1 MHSTPHY
8 FSLRAL
14 VPASPQVCVYFQN
27 GNCKNGDACRYAHVQ
42 SPQGQPAV
50 PASIPCRFFASG
62 TCRNGDAC
70 AYAHNAPPPP
80 PANHPPTISVGAPVF
95 QACTF
100 RATGSC
106 SREACVVS
114 HEASSPIYSPIPSNN
129 SPVTADVAGWTSWDE
144 IGPHIPHLPEPSESV
159 SQVELAPATTFTYK
173 TRPCIFYPQGKC
185 RNGDECRYIHDINE
199 QPTNDKGW
207 GSEAPR
213 WSSHPV
219 SANGEAAQPATN
231 DTNDSWGASAA
242 ATGDVGPST
251 QTTTTTNDDAWASSQ
266 SQPTTGSDS
275 QRQGICIHFP
285 RGRCWRG
292 ASCRFIHDVEQT
304 GPQLGMPNWDE
315 AEENPPA
322 DASGWGV
329 EEGTV
334 NASTSGWGTNDA
346 AETDWVV
353 DPNSLNDWGQQSE
366 TPVVAS
372 DWPVESAP
380 ASDGWNVGP
389 DASAAENW
397 FGKAAPADM
406 PTTFANED
414 ASWSLPWPEHDDV
427 PPPRP
432 NMKSRPCLFFGQGF
446 CAKGDRCE
454 YNHVPQEADVY
465 APTPENELEESR
477 KRSSPPPTPPPS
489 PPHDLDLSPRPIWN
503 CTVDFPGDGSP
514 ANIVTSFESN
524 AIVLS
529 NYPAGAHA
537 EVSELVGPYGATTTP
552 TFQLRDGRVQA
563 RVEFP
568 DCARAEDARFNL
580 HGSVLAEDKLAVQL
594 DCKDAVCG
602 SAHQSPTQVKVV
614 WNVPSVGAWVFY
626 ARVALSKSQSEA
638 LNGTTFNGRKI
649 TAEYFKS
656 NTKDRFPIL
665 VKGLPPDTTQESLK
679 QFCGGEQVCS
689 VTMLSPNYM
698 KPQSDRVKALLRSF
712 GHLRSFDVLPQ
723 APSDLKVIALADFSD
738 TGDAENAIQALAGAK
753 HDFLGDESISVQ
765 AISHLK
771 IPCSLSPVE
780 VFRPQLDA
788 LLAGS
793 SSDCTVRWN
802 QTSRTLHLYGRQPQL
817 VASRARRAH
826 SFIFGSE
833 LSIWDAYFEDAS
845 SDRKMQLINDAA
857 SKAFHI
863 QKDDRRRV
871 LRVWGDAGKATKQ
884 IERLLKKVASHT
896 YTLPLSSLQLIFLM
910 RGGLSKIEGSANSS
924 SSSKLTLDLAS
935 RTLTVFGEDELKRK
949 IDRHLEEGV
958 QSVVQS
964 SMTTKSGTCC
974 LCASRNADPSL
985 ELLCSHGYCSSCF
998 KAAFHS
1004 IEIGTSEIRCVGLVE
1019 DSEDRCS
1026 AVVAASMVLSRLSEV
1041 DVESIY
1047 RASFLSSARSRPEQI
1062 RFCPSGCDIL
1072 FPVRQAGMVLSCPKC
1087 QLNICAACALPR
1099 HPNISCIEYNNTNDV
1114 EVQP

>member
-1 MHSTPHY
+1 MLPAYYTARGPLVAACNDSGCVHSTSCAMHSTPHY

-42 SPQGQPAV
+42 SPQGQPAI
-50 PASIPCRFFASG
+50 PGSIPCRFFASG

-70 AYAHNAPPPP
+70 AYSHNAPLPPP
-80 PANHPPTISVGAPVF
+80 PVNNPSTSPTISVGAPVF
-95 QACTF
+95 QTCTF

-106 SREACVVS
+106 SREACIVS

-144 IGPHIPHLPEPSESV
+144 SRPHIPHLPEPSESV
-159 SQVELAPATTFTYK
+159 SQVELAPATTSTYK

-185 RNGDECRYIHDINE
+185 RYGDECHYIHDINE
-199 QPTNDKGW
+199 QPTNDKVGGSEVPVW
-207 GSEAPR
+207 GSD
-213 WSSHPV
+213 PV
-219 SANGEAAQPATN
+219 SANEEAAQPATN
-231 DTNDSWGASAA
+231 DRNDSWGATAA
-242 ATGDVGPST
+242 ATWDVGPST
-251 QTTTTTNDDAWASSQ
+251 QTTTTTNDEAWAYSQ

-315 AEENPPA
+315 APREENPPTNT
-322 DASGWGV
+322 SGWGV

-353 DPNSLNDWGQQSE
+353 DPNSLNDWGQPSE
-366 TPVVAS
+366 TPAVAS
-372 DWPVESAP
+372 DWPVESTPAD

-389 DASAAENW
+389 DASSAENW
-397 FGKAAPADM
+397 LGEAVPADM
-406 PTTFANED
+406 PTFANED
-414 ASWSLPWPEHDDV
+414 ASWSLPWPGHEDV

-432 NMKSRPCLFFGQGF
+432 NFISRPCLFFGQGF

-454 YNHVPQEADVY
+454 YKHVPQDADVY
-465 APTPENELEESR
+465 VPKLESDLEESR
-477 KRSSPPPTPPPS
+477 KRSSPPLTPPPS

-568 DCARAEDARFNL
+568 DCARAEEARFNL

-665 VKGLPPDTTQESLK
+665 VKGLPPDTTQESIK
-679 QFCGGEQVCS
+679 QFCGGEQGL
-689 VTMLSPNYM
+689 LSDDAVAQLHEPAIR
-698 KPQSDRVKALLRSF
+698 PRQGAST
-712 GHLRSFDVLPQ
+712 
-723 APSDLKVIALADFSD
+723 APSDLKIIALADFSD

-765 AISHLK
+765 AISHVK
-771 IPCSLSPVE
+771 IPSTV
-780 VFRPQLDA
+780 
-788 LLAGS
+788 S
-793 SSDCTVRWN
+793 SSGTK
-802 QTSRTLHLYGRQPQL
+802 H
-817 VASRARRAH
+817 RALSISTADKH
-826 SFIFGSE
+826 SPSHHVPISAQSFVFGSE

-845 SDRKMQLINDAA
+845 SDDKIQHINTAA

-863 QKDDRRRV
+863 QKDARRRV
-871 LRVWGDAGKATKQ
+871 LRVWGDAGKAAKQ

-896 YTLPLSSLQLIFLM
+896 YTLPLSSLQLNFLM
-910 RGGLSKIEGSANSS
+910 RGGLSKIEGSAKSS
-924 SSSKLTLDLAS
+924 SSSKLTLDLVS

-964 SMTTKSGTCC
+964 STTTKNGTCC

-985 ELLCSHGYCSSCF
+985 ELSCSHGYCSSCF
-998 KAAFHS
+998 KTAFRS
-1004 IEIGTSEIRCVGLVE
+1004 IEI
-1019 DSEDRCS
+1019 DRCP

-1072 FPVRQAGMVLSCPKC
+1072 FPLRQAGMVLSCPEC
-1087 QLNICAACALPR
+1087 RLNICAACALPR
-1099 HPNISCIEYNNTNDV
+1099 HPNMSCIEYNNTNEV